1 VKAGASVIV
10 PFSAI
15 ETPRA
20 SPLITSSCFEISQNT
35 GPTAIAEPDNR
46 ANIIDTKAVLIRAAD
61 LYIAK
66 YPFNKKRFCYIDSE
80 AQAGWISPVT
90 GSAENKKPAT
100 SAGLFQNR

>member
-1 VKAGASVIV
+1 
-10 PFSAI
+10 
-15 ETPRA
+15 
-20 SPLITSSCFEISQNT
+20 
-35 GPTAIAEPDNR
+35 
-46 ANIIDTKAVLIRAAD
+46 